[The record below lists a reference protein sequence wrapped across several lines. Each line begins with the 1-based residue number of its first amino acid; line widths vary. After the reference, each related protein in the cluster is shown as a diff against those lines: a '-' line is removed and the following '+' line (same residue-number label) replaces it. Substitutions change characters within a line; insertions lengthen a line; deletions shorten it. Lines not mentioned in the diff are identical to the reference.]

1 MSNKRGLRN
10 NNYLNV
16 KQPLPDIWRDAGG
29 KDSLADSENHAIF
42 TDPAY
47 GLRAAIIQ
55 LRSYFFRPDPP
66 LRSVA
71 AILSRWAPVSDT
83 LGSLPGWPPNSPEA
97 YARHVAKVMGISP
110 TERLRLFKADQSLG
124 DLEQLRNLLRAMAEY
139 EIESG
144 FIIPSVA
151 LEASLELVQRGILEH
166 GTDSQATNHTLTLT
180 ESDPQLPDTLWR
192 ITSSV
197 GVGGVNAK
205 SSVTTV
211 QELLTLVA
219 TILEDF
225 RYSPGDA
232 DGKINA
238 NVAKSPT
245 VQAIRAFQRRFLVN
259 PDGLI
264 EVDGRTWRELLL
276 VAEAGPD
283 PDLTEDLLTR
293 PSTPFFPFARLPTA
307 NWTSAPRKFGAR
319 RAGGSR
325 AHAACDLYSPA
336 GTTIYAISDGT
347 VTRGPSP
354 FYKGTYSLEID
365 HGAFLARYCEID
377 ATTRIEAGDTVRAGQ
392 PIARVGHLVGI
403 TVASDMLHLEL
414 YDKSAS
420 GPLSVG
426 AATSARDSSGVPYH
440 RRRDLIDPTPFLD
453 QWKNNLPG
461 IAAPDI
467 RTDTGFCIKLTR
479 LRQEYRADLKMSR
492 TISRYECEWNGHPI
506 PALTGQMVEPHG
518 PGNNTALVGDNDNRR
533 IREGTYRLAI
543 QDGALYRTY
552 RYTKGKDRPRP
563 GILLEDTQPR
573 YAIIIH
579 PGENFMNSEGCLNPA
594 SGLQDAASQINFA
607 DSRARVIAIIDDLK
621 TRLGSKFP
629 KTGTIPDAT
638 IVITGEPV

>member
-1 MSNKRGLRN
+1 
-10 NNYLNV
+10 
-16 KQPLPDIWRDAGG
+16 
-29 KDSLADSENHAIF
+29 
-42 TDPAY
+42 
-47 GLRAAIIQ
+47 
-55 LRSYFFRPDPP
+55 
-66 LRSVA
+66 
-71 AILSRWAPVSDT
+71 
-83 LGSLPGWPPNSPEA
+83 
-97 YARHVAKVMGISP
+97 
-110 TERLRLFKADQSLG
+110 
-124 DLEQLRNLLRAMAEY
+124 
-139 EIESG
+139 
-144 FIIPSVA
+144 
-151 LEASLELVQRGILEH
+151 
-166 GTDSQATNHTLTLT
+166 
-180 ESDPQLPDTLWR
+180 
-192 ITSSV
+192 
-197 GVGGVNAK
+197 
-205 SSVTTV
+205 
-211 QELLTLVA
+211 
-219 TILEDF
+219 
-225 RYSPGDA
+225 
-232 DGKINA
+232 
-238 NVAKSPT
+238 
-245 VQAIRAFQRRFLVN
+245 
-259 PDGLI
+259 
-264 EVDGRTWRELLL
+264 
-276 VAEAGPD
+276 
-283 PDLTEDLLTR
+283 
-293 PSTPFFPFARLPTA
+293 
-307 NWTSAPRKFGAR
+307 
-319 RAGGSR
+319 
-325 AHAACDLYSPA
+325 
-336 GTTIYAISDGT
+336 
-347 VTRGPSP
+347 
-354 FYKGTYSLEID
+354 
-365 HGAFLARYCEID
+365 
-377 ATTRIEAGDTVRAGQ
+377 
-392 PIARVGHLVGI
+392 
-403 TVASDMLHLEL
+403 MLHLEL